1 MGRLPRTQE
10 SGGKMGA
17 LEDAIASG
25 DSQAMARL
33 SPLFANAQYT
43 HQAQQGMAPGAQADP
58 RAPQGMSFA
67 DPAQLAAYVQ
77 SMAQQNAAMA
87 QGQMMDRAM
96 RERDQQQQ
104 AIMKIASGLDPELQ
118 AMVMQRLGMQPQQGF
133 QGPEKRKLESAKE
146 LATHNDTL
154 KSDDMEARL
163 LQAYAKMAQQSQ
175 QFNQQQGI
183 RQQVANQGDQRIGI
197 QQQAEDRKQQTAAM
211 PSWPPKMAQEV
222 MDKLSSQ
229 GAAPDVLAAAAERM
243 GYAIGPEGYNTGM
256 FGQNTTPVMGRRGI
270 QSRDGQA
277 AGAKAPG
284 KGKMRLRD
292 KATGAVAVGPEGP
305 VPEGM
310 ERIN

>member
-1 MGRLPRTQE
+1 
-10 SGGKMGA
+10 MGA
-17 LEDAIASG
+17 LEEAIASG

-33 SPLFANAQYT
+33 SPLFSNAQYNMT
-43 HQAQQGMAPGAQADP
+43 APPGSTPDP
-58 RAPQGMSFA
+58 RAPQGFSIA
-67 DPAQLAAYVQ
+67 DPAQLDQ
-77 SMAQQNAAMA
+77 FMAQYGQRAASVA
-87 QGQMMDRAM
+87 QDEMLNRMY

-104 AIMKIASGLDPELQ
+104 AIMQVASKLDPELQ
-118 AMVMQRLGMQPQQGF
+118 AVVMQRLGMQPQQGF

-163 LQAYAKMAQQSQ
+163 AEAYARIAQRNDH
-175 QFNQQQGI
+175 FNQQQQLRTQAGE
-183 RQQVANQGDQRIGI
+183 RDSQRVGI
-197 QQQAEDRKQQTAAM
+197 QQQAEERKQQTAAM

-243 GYAIGPEGYNTGM
+243 GYAIGPEGYSTGM
-256 FGQNTTPVMGRRGI
+256 FGQNMTPVMGRRGI